1 MPRKDLLESMHQPT
15 PSMPMSL
22 RTIIPTSVL
31 ESENDSPLKQP
42 PIDLRRIS
50 SLDDMPAEIKEEM
63 FKWILREL
71 EEHQLITS
79 RLVH

>member
-1 MPRKDLLESMHQPT
+1 MPRKDLLETLHQHA

-22 RTIIPTSVL
+22 RTIIPTSAI

-50 SLDDMPAEIKEEM
+50 SIDDMPAEIKE
-63 FKWILREL
+63 
-71 EEHQLITS
+71 
-79 RLVH
+79 

>member
-15 PSMPMSL
+15 PSIPMSL

-50 SLDDMPAEIKEEM
+50 SLDDMPAEIKEEI

>member
-1 MPRKDLLESMHQPT
+1 MPRKNLLESMHQPT
-15 PSMPMSL
+15 LSMPMSL

-71 EEHQLITS
+71 EEHQLVTS